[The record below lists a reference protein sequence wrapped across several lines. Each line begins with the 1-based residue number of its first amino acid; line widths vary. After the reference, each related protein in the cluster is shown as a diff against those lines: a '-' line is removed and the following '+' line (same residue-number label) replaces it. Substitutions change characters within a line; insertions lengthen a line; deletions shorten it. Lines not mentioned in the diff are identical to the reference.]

1 MMDEKRIER
10 VEERVD
16 WLEKHVGEQDK
27 VMLELACELARVRRE
42 LVTLRARTTTGAA
55 PLDPN
60 ERPPHY

>member
-1 MMDEKRIER
+1 M
-10 VEERVD
+10 
-16 WLEKHVGEQDK
+16 GEQDK
-27 VMLELACELARVRRE
+27 VMLELAGELALVRRE

>member
-10 VEERVD
+10 VEERVA

-27 VMLELACELARVRRE
+27 VMLELAGELARVRRE
-42 LVTLRARTTTGAA
+42 LVTLRARTTTVAA

>member
-10 VEERVD
+10 VEDRIA

-27 VMLELACELARVRRE
+27 VMLELAGELARVRRE
-42 LVTLRARTTTGAA
+42 LVTLRARTTAGAA

>member
-10 VEERVD
+10 VEERVA

-27 VMLELACELARVRRE
+27 VMLELAGELARVRRE
-42 LVTLRARTTTGAA
+42 LVTLRARATTGAA

>member
-10 VEERVD
+10 VEERVA

-27 VMLELACELARVRRE
+27 VMLELADELARVRRE
-42 LVTLRARTTTGAA
+42 LVTLRERTTTGAA